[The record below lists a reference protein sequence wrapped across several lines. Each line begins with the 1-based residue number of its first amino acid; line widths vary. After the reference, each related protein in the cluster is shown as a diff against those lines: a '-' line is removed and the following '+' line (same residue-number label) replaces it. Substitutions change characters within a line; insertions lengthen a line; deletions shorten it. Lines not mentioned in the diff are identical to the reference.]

1 MTSPD
6 FTIKVFGVYAMVAG
20 TGLLWVPDLA
30 LAPLGIAEP
39 KEVWIRA
46 VGALALIVGYYY
58 WALGR
63 AGVTAFFKISIHGR
77 IGFCLLCGG
86 LVLLAGAPLA
96 MMVFG
101 VIDVL
106 GALWTAAALRTPVR
120 E

>member
-6 FTIKVFGVYAMVAG
+6 FTIKVFGARAVVAG

-39 KEVWIRA
+39 KERIRA

-96 MMVFG
+96 TMVFG

-106 GALWTAAALRTPVR
+106 GALWTAAALRQAER
-120 E
+120 L